1 MQGLGLGVFNQMG
14 HRITKKVKTLV
25 KTPLVWVTVCNI
37 YEIYQVHLRI
47 ETKI

>member
-14 HRITKKVKTLV
+14 HRITKKVKT
-25 KTPLVWVTVCNI
+25 PLVWVTVSNI